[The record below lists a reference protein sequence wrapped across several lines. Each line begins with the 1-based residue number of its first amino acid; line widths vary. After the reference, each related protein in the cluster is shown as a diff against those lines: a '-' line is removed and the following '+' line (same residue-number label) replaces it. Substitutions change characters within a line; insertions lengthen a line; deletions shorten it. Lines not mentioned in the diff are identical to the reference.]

1 MAQSQAS
8 YPPSPQPQYPPDAGQ
23 TGVPPGWVARP
34 PTNWR
39 MLSGW
44 VLFLGIALI
53 GFAILLDAIAIAESS
68 SGPFVGEV
76 ILGLLGIGVIIVG
89 LSFAIGRMG

>member
-1 MAQSQAS
+1 
-8 YPPSPQPQYPPDAGQ
+8 
-23 TGVPPGWVARP
+23 
-34 PTNWR
+34 

-53 GFAILLDAIAIAESS
+53 GFAILLDAIAIAQNS

-76 ILGLLGIGVIIVG
+76 ILGLLGVGVIIIG
-89 LSFAIGRMG
+89 LSFAVGRMG